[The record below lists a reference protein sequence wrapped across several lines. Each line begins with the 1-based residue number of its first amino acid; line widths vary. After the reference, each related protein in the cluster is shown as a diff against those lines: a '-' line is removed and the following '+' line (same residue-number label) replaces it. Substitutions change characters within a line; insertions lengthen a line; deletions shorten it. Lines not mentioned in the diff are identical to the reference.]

1 MNIKSAGCFILMLF
15 FPFSVGAESLSGRVQ
30 LAEQNIL
37 ISEPQKYQGQ
47 IDLRPYLPM
56 GDEFVLTKV
65 IVNFMFQDDK
75 EWVRTVGKSS
85 LENTGKIA
93 RHTGSAFRKK
103 FISGRKKSISGQ
115 TDYHYISRSVIDMTN
130 EGEVAQL
137 TIGRNVFYGA
147 TMRRRDVT
155 KETLSQKSLM
165 LGSYNDPG
173 DNGRLRQ
180 HFRITDE
187 ILETRRDGYDGSF
200 EMRHK
205 YLDLS
210 AVQDTARTGL
220 IPFELGGQGDYIFV
234 GARVTYEGYIMGS
247 QAVSMEKT
255 LSQGPIW
262 LALLVLPLGGAVWW
276 RKRQKLAHKKQK
288 KKQARQ
294 RSARAVNR
302 ADTRRA
308 LGVE

>member
-1 MNIKSAGCFILMLF
+1 MLL
-15 FPFSVGAESLSGRVQ
+15 FPLCAGAESLSGKVQ
-30 LAEQNIL
+30 LSDQNIL
-37 ISEPQKYQGQ
+37 ISGPQKYQGQ

-65 IVNFMFQDDK
+65 IVNFIFQDDK
-75 EWVRTVGKSS
+75 EWVRTVGKTS
-85 LENTGKIA
+85 LENTGKIV
-93 RHTGSAFRKK
+93 RHAGSAFH
-103 FISGRKKSISGQ
+103 KKSISGQ

-137 TIGRNVFYGA
+137 TIGRNVFYGT
-147 TMRRRDVT
+147 TMRRRDVI
-155 KETLSQKSLM
+155 KEPMGQKSLM
-165 LGSYNDPG
+165 LGTYRDPG
-173 DNGRLRQ
+173 DNARLRQ
-180 HFRITDE
+180 HYRITDE
-187 ILETRRDGYDGSF
+187 IMETRRDGYDGSF

-210 AVQDTARTGL
+210 AVQDIARSGL

-234 GARVTYEGYIMGS
+234 EALVTYEGHIMGS
-247 QAVSMEKT
+247 QAASMEKT

-262 LALLVLPLGGAVWW
+262 LALLGLPLGGAVWW
-276 RKRQKLAHKKQK
+276 RKQQKTTHKKQK

-302 ADTRRA
+302 TGPRRT

>member
-1 MNIKSAGCFILMLF
+1 MNIKYFSIIGYFILMFLL
-15 FPFSVGAESLSGRVQ
+15 PLPVGATSLSGKAQ

-47 IDLRPYLPM
+47 IDLRQHLPM

-65 IVNFMFQDDK
+65 IVNFIFQDDK

-85 LENTGKIA
+85 LENTGKIT
-93 RHTGSAFRKK
+93 RHAGSVFQ
-103 FISGRKKSISGQ
+103 KKSISGQ

-165 LGSYNDPG
+165 LGSYNDSG

-234 GARVTYEGYIMGS
+234 EARVTYEGYIMGS

-255 LSQGPIW
+255 WSQGPIW
-262 LALLVLPLGGAVWW
+262 LALLGLPLGGAVWW
-276 RKRQKLAHKKQK
+276 RKRQKTVHKKQK

-302 ADTRRA
+302 AGSRRA
-308 LGVE
+308 LGAE

>member
-1 MNIKSAGCFILMLF
+1 MNIKSAGYFILMLL
-15 FPFSVGAESLSGRVQ
+15 FPLSVGAESLSGKVQ
-30 LAEQNIL
+30 LSSQNIL
-37 ISEPQKYQGQ
+37 ISGPQKYQGQ
-47 IDLRPYLPM
+47 IDLRPNLPM

-85 LENTGKIA
+85 LENTGKII
-93 RHTGSAFRKK
+93 RH
-103 FISGRKKSISGQ
+103 SGQNSGQNSGLDFRKKSISGQ
-115 TDYHYISRSVIDMTN
+115 TDYHYITRHVIDMTN

-137 TIGRNVFYGA
+137 TIGRNVFYGT

-155 KETLSQKSLM
+155 KETLSQKSVM
-165 LGSYNDPG
+165 LGSYSDPG
-173 DNGRLRQ
+173 DNGRLRE

-200 EMRHK
+200 AMRHK

-234 GARVTYEGYIMGS
+234 EARVSYEGYIMGS
-247 QAVSMEKT
+247 QAGSMEKT

-262 LALLVLPLGGAVWW
+262 LALLGLPVGGAVWW
-276 RKRQKLAHKKQK
+276 RKRNKPANRNQK

-294 RSARAVNR
+294 RPVKAANRVGSRAV
-302 ADTRRA
+302 
-308 LGVE
+308 L